1 MRKNIPFIV
10 CVLAF
15 TCLAVFQTKAQSR
28 SYEGSITV
36 NPVRLEQIGDS
47 LYIDMDIILNGV
59 KVKSTRGV
67 ELIPQL
73 ISSAETRSLPEVV
86 MKGRDE
92 YKVYERSLSLMNA
105 AERAAYKKPYIIERV
120 TGATNKT
127 ISYRYSLPY
136 ESWMADAHLD
146 MQRDECG
153 CGDVLLMNVEPVADK
168 VTLEYIPE
176 PYVIMPHLAFV
187 RPVVEEVKQ
196 RDIQVESF
204 LDFEVNKTNIR
215 PEYMNNPQ
223 ELAKIRSMIDELKS
237 DPNIEVKGL
246 DIIGYASPEGSL
258 ANNKRLS
265 EGRAMALRDY
275 LLSRYDFPR
284 NQYHTIFGGE
294 NWNGLVKVLDAGDMD
309 YKNEILAIIDN
320 YPADTERKARLKQ
333 LRAGVPYQYLLQNVY
348 PRLRV
353 AVCKVDY
360 NVKNFD
366 PDEAKE
372 VIKRRPQNL
381 SLNEMFMVANSY
393 PVGSREFVEVFEI
406 AVRMYPENEI
416 ANMNA
421 AAAALS
427 LNDPVAAGRYLK
439 RVSSKDKQPEYNNAM
454 GVLSLLQEDYAA
466 AEKYLTTA
474 AQSGL
479 EAAKENLEELAKKKA
494 NIQEIEE
501 KKR

>member
-1 MRKNIPFIV
+1 MMKRNIQIII
-10 CVLAF
+10 CVL
-15 TCLAVFQTKAQSR
+15 VFAGLNSFQAKAQSR
-28 SYEGSITV
+28 SYEGNITV
-36 NPVRLEQIGDS
+36 NPVRLEQLGDS
-47 LYIDMDIILNGV
+47 LYIDMDIVLSGV

-73 ISSAETRSLPEVV
+73 VSAEHTRTLPEVT
-86 MKGRDE
+86 MKGKDE
-92 YKVYERSLSLMNA
+92 YKVYERSLSLMNVG
-105 AERAAYKKPYIIERV
+105 ERAVYKQPYTVEKINK
-120 TGATNKT
+120 ATDKT
-127 ISYRYSLPY
+127 IRYRYILPY

-153 CGDVLLMNVEPVADK
+153 CGETLLMKVEPVDDK
-168 VTLEYIPE
+168 VTLEHIPE
-176 PYVIMPHLAFV
+176 PYQVRPRLAFV
-187 RPVVEEVKQ
+187 RPVVEAVKR

-237 DPNIEVKGL
+237 DPSIEVKDL

-265 EGRAMALRDY
+265 EGRAIALRDY

-284 NQYHTIFGGE
+284 NQYHTVFGGE
-294 NWNGLVKVLDAGDMD
+294 NWEGLVKVLDAGNIE

-320 YPADTERKARLKQ
+320 HPSDTERKARLKQ
-333 LRAGVPYQYLLQNVY
+333 LQGGVPFRYLLQNVY

-353 AVCKVDY
+353 AVCKVNF

-366 PDEAKE
+366 VEEAKE
-372 VIKRRPQNL
+372 VIKKRPQNL

-393 PVGSREFVEVFEI
+393 PVGSQEFVDVFEI
-406 AVRMYPENEI
+406 AVRMYPENEV

-421 AAAALS
+421 AAAAL
-427 LNDPVAAGRYLK
+427 LRNDPVATERYLTK
-439 RVSSKDKQPEYNNAM
+439 VNSKEPEYLNSL
-454 GVLSLLQEDYAA
+454 GVVALLKGEYES
-466 AEKYLTTA
+466 AENYLKTA
-474 AQSGL
+474 AGSGL
-479 EAAKENLEELAKKKA
+479 QAAKENLEELEKKKA
-494 NIQEIEE
+494 NIAEIESR
-501 KKR
+501 KR